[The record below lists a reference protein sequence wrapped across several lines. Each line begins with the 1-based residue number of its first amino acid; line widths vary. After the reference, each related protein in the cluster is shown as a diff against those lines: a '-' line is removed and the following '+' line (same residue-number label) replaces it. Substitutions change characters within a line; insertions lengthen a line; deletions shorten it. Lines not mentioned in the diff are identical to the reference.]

1 MKYSDYMKILE
12 DNDLHIHADN
22 IVYKHGQKN
31 HNRPICNNDILQ
43 DLVIKYQAGD
53 ITDKENELL
62 GIIINT
68 MTRIVLNNKKF
79 RFQKDDIRN
88 DVIGEAY
95 LTVLTALSRKL
106 FDKDKGNAYSYIF
119 RLCYTAGIH
128 VLEAENRQKEIVS
141 SLVDTFNDMYGT
153 DIQKPE

>member
-1 MKYSDYMKILE
+1 MKYSDYIKILE
-12 DNDLHIHADN
+12 ENELHIHSDN

-53 ITDKENELL
+53 ITDKEYELL
-62 GIIINT
+62 GIMINT

-79 RFQKDDIRN
+79 RFQKDDTRN
-88 DVIGEAY
+88 DVTGEAY
-95 LTVLTALSRKL
+95 LTVLTALNKKL
-106 FDKDKGNAYSYIF
+106 YDKDKGNAYSYIF

-128 VLEAENRQKEIVS
+128 ILEAENRQKEIVS
-141 SLVDTFNDMYGT
+141 SLVDTFNDMY
-153 DIQKPE
+153 DANIQKPE